1 MTPAAIEAL
10 QTSSFPIAKLDVV
23 EEVRTMRASPRPGG
37 RLGKTLVHNPDLRMV
52 LMVLDRGARIPR
64 HRSKGS
70 LTIQALDGRVIVALL
85 DSSFDLEPGQILAID
100 RDVSHA
106 LVAIEESALLLT
118 IAH

>member
-10 QTSSFPIAKLDVV
+10 HTSSFPIAMLDVM
-23 EEVRTMRASPRPGG
+23 EEVRKMRASPRPGG
-37 RLGKTLVHNPDLRMV
+37 RLGKTLVRNPDLRVV
-52 LMVLDRGARIPR
+52 LMVLERGARIPR
-64 HRSKGS
+64 HHSKGS

-85 DSSFDLEPGQILAID
+85 ESSFDLEPGQILAID

-106 LVAIEESALLLT
+106 LVAVDESALLLT